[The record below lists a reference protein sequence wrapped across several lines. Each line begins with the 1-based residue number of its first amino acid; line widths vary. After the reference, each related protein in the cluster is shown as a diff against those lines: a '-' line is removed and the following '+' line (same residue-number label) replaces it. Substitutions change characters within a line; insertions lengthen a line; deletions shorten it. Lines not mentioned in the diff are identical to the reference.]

1 MKQLLFILCLFLG
14 FYGSVKGKGINTTAR
29 ISGTILKNDK
39 QLDVELKIPLG
50 FSESINFEKLQKKI
64 IYYFKG
70 KKHKVRPE
78 EIEEVRFEYKG
89 QKYRLVSLN
98 VKITTFT
105 TFKRRLLLRLH
116 KDGSIRLF
124 TILYKDRVGSG
135 SFSTSNYWV
144 INKEGIEAE
153 VIYGPSRERILKE
166 LKEDCMKIGGQD
178 TSTKIIVNDIE
189 DLVDFYNKES
199 TK

>member
-1 MKQLLFILCLFLG
+1 
-14 FYGSVKGKGINTTAR
+14 VDGKGIKTTTK
-29 ISGTILKNDK
+29 ISGTILTNDK
-39 QLDVELKIPLG
+39 QLEVELKIPLG
-50 FSESINFEKLQKKI
+50 LKESINFEKLQRKI

-98 VKITTFT
+98 VKITTFVT
-105 TFKRRLLLRLH
+105 AKRRLLLRLH

-135 SFSTSNYWV
+135 SFSTSNYWA
-144 INKEGIEAE
+144 INKEGVEAE
-153 VIYGPSRERILKE
+153 VINGQSRERILKE
-166 LKEDCMKIGGQD
+166 LKEDCKKIGYQN

-189 DLVDFYNKES
+189 DLVDFYNGES